1 MLSVEDLHC
10 SYGPIEAV
18 RGVSLS
24 ADAGS
29 LICILGPNGAGK
41 STTLKAIAGLV
52 RPWRGRIRVGER
64 DVTRMGAAARVA
76 SGVALAPEGRRIF
89 ADFSVRDNLRIGGHV
104 LSRADLAERIA
115 AAVALFPILGE
126 RIDQPGGSLSG
137 GEQQMLAIAR
147 AMMTRPALLLL
158 DEPSLGLSPIA
169 TRQVFETVQR
179 IRADGTTVVLVEQNS
194 LALSVADHGYVLSG
208 GRLDLDAPASELL
221 GDERLRRAY
230 LGQAPG

>member
-18 RGVSLS
+18 RGLSLE
-24 ADAGS
+24 APTGS
-29 LICILGPNGAGK
+29 LVCILGPNGAGK

-52 RPWRGRIRVGER
+52 RPWRGKIRVGDR
-64 DVTRMGAAARVA
+64 DVTRLDAARRL
-76 SGVALAPEGRRIF
+76 SHGVALAPEGRRIF
-89 ADFSVRDNLRIGGHV
+89 PDFSVEDNLRIGGHL
-104 LSRADLAERIA
+104 LSRRELAARIRGA
-115 AAVALFPILGE
+115 IELFPLIGE
-126 RIDQPGGSLSG
+126 RMNQPGGSLSG

-147 AMMTRPALLLL
+147 ALMTRPSLLLL

-169 TRQVFETVQR
+169 TRQVFDTVAH
-179 IRADGTTVVLVEQNS
+179 IREEEGTTVVLVEQNS

-208 GRLDLDAPASELL
+208 GRLDLEAPAQELF

-230 LGQAPG
+230 LGADA

>member
-18 RGVSLS
+18 RGLSLE
-24 ADAGS
+24 APTGS

-52 RPWRGRIRVGER
+52 RPWRGKVRVGDQ
-64 DVTRMGAAARVA
+64 DVTRLDAAHRL
-76 SGVALAPEGRRIF
+76 SRGVALAPEGRRIF
-89 ADFSVRDNLRIGGHV
+89 ADFSVQDNLRIGGHL
-104 LSRADLAERIA
+104 LSRRDLDARIKGA
-115 AAVALFPILGE
+115 TELFPFIGE
-126 RIDQPGGSLSG
+126 RMNQPGGSLSG

-147 AMMTRPALLLL
+147 ALMTRPSLLLL

-169 TRQVFETVQR
+169 TRQVFDTVAR
-179 IRADGTTVVLVEQNS
+179 IRKEEGTTVVLVEQNS

-208 GRLDLDAPASELL
+208 GRLDLEAPARELF

-230 LGQAPG
+230 LGADA

>member
-18 RGVSLS
+18 RGLSL
-24 ADAGS
+24 DAPTGS

-52 RPWRGRIRVGER
+52 RPWRGTIRVGDQ
-64 DVTRMGAAARVA
+64 DVTRLDAARRL
-76 SGVALAPEGRRIF
+76 SRGVALAPEGRQIF
-89 ADFSVRDNLRIGGHV
+89 ADFSVQDNLRIGGHL
-104 LSRADLAERIA
+104 LSRRELAARIR
-115 AAVALFPILGE
+115 AAVELFPFIGE
-126 RIDQPGGSLSG
+126 RMNQPGGSLSG

-147 AMMTRPALLLL
+147 ALMTRPSLLLL

-169 TRQVFETVQR
+169 TRQVFDTVAR
-179 IRADGTTVVLVEQNS
+179 IRKEEGTTVVLVEQNS

-208 GRLDLDAPASELL
+208 GKLDLEAPARELF
-221 GDERLRRAY
+221 GDQRLRRAY
-230 LGQAPG
+230 LGADA